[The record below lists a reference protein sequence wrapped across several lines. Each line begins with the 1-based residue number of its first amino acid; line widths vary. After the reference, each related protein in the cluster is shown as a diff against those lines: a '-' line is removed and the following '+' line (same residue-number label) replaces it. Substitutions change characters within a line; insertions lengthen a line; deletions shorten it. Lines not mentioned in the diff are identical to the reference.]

1 MITRFLAARRTAYRP
16 QVQARQDA
24 LRNEKLA
31 ASGLSHPQRRSLLR
45 RAGAWLLAPASIAGG
60 TALVLDMLTMP
71 ATAAQNRHFPD
82 NTQLGRIRFGQFPDA
97 TLNGKPVRLGPGA
110 RILNQDNLIVPPI
123 AVHGKSYVVGY
134 VTDTMGMIMT
144 VWILSE
150 EEYRALRRQHG
161 R

>member
-1 MITRFLAARRTAYRP
+1 
-16 QVQARQDA
+16 
-24 LRNEKLA
+24 
-31 ASGLSHPQRRSLLR
+31 
-45 RAGAWLLAPASIAGG
+45 
-60 TALVLDMLTMP
+60 MLTMP

-150 EEYRALRRQHG
+150 EEYRALRRQHS

>member
-1 MITRFLAARRTAYRP
+1 MAACTGLHRRQHGP
-16 QVQARQDA
+16 
-24 LRNEKLA
+24 
-31 ASGLSHPQRRSLLR
+31 
-45 RAGAWLLAPASIAGG
+45 RAGHADDAGHGSTESPFPRQYPA
-60 TALVLDMLTMP
+60 
-71 ATAAQNRHFPD
+71 
-82 NTQLGRIRFGQFPDA
+82 GRIRFGQFPDA

-134 VTDTMGMIMT
+134 VADTMGMIMT

-150 EEYRALRRQHG
+150 EEYRALRKQHG